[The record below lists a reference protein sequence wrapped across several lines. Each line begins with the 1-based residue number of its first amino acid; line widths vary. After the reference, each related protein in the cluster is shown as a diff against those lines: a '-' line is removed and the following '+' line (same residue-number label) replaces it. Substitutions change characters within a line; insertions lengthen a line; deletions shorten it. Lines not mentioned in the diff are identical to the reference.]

1 MLNQKKIRVMT
12 RLAAI
17 EQKEEKNAL
26 RLTKYFRM
34 DYVRFELLKTM
45 IAVTAGYAVIVI
57 MAMIYHAEEW
67 MQNFMKIN
75 YQEIA
80 WKIGTGYV
88 GILLVYAIFSIIG
101 YWIKY
106 NAESKKV
113 KRYLQLLHLYQKVC
127 KEEGRRWKS

>member
-17 EQKEEKNAL
+17 EQREEKNAL
-26 RLTKYFRM
+26 RLAKYFCM
-34 DYVRFELLKTM
+34 DYVRFELLKTLM
-45 IAVTAGYAVIVI
+45 AVTTGYALIVI

-67 MQNFMKIN
+67 MQNFMNIN
-75 YQEIA
+75 YQKMV
-80 WKIGTGYV
+80 WKIGMGYV
-88 GILLVYAIFSIIG
+88 VILLVYAVFSIIG

-106 NAESKKV
+106 RTESKKV